1 MLLVFF
7 LGPRRRHRSP
17 SSSSFDEFD
26 KSKKLSSLD
35 SFDSRKEGVRS
46 RVHGKSRAKLDE
58 KGPKK
63 SDPDLQDSDDTLERK
78 EKMEEKLSGILKRK
92 DSLGLE

>member
-1 MLLVFF
+1 L
-7 LGPRRRHRSP
+7 
-17 SSSSFDEFD
+17 SSS
-26 KSKKLSSLD
+26 D
-35 SFDSRKEGVRS
+35 SFDSRREGVKD

-63 SDPDLQDSDDTLERK
+63 LDPDLQGSDDSLERK